1 MTNLPVIE
9 SAYRDFLAKEYE
21 MYKYLIDLT
30 RGHIDGEEQALL
42 RHSKIPEELPA
53 QVRMPGAIAYSIQMN
68 ILSNLKRGMGIAEI
82 AEATRQMSDDEDVSQ
97 AFKLYFDTY
106 GEQIPTDSFWMRH
119 LFFSA
124 YARTRHTYHVT
135 EELWNELS
143 EMEWPSSTPARAL
156 KHLPLP
162 AFAMR
167 TPEDDI
173 YTVCYDLLSGEEDS
187 GELELRVGMLMRDGR
202 IRPETVLHL
211 GHPDK
216 DLTVDEAVDSAIEL
230 ILGSMDKDSTAFS
243 IDDFEESN
251 TEFREHVRG
260 AAEKIVNVLLYL
272 AGEDDIVRRTSSY
285 PQSMTKRHKRG
296 IDEELHDHARETPVE
311 ADVGLR
317 MQRALKRHSK
327 RSRPDSEGEGS
338 GKAPHVRRPHP
349 HLYWTGKGRSVP
361 KVRYLGPIAVNADD
375 DFDIPPTQQDVE

>member
-9 SAYRDFLAKEYE
+9 SAYRDFLARENEMHEY
-21 MYKYLIDLT
+21 LLGLA
-30 RGHIDGEEQALL
+30 RGHEEGEEQALL
-42 RHSKIPEELPA
+42 RHSKIPHELPE
-53 QVRMPGAIAYSIQMN
+53 QVWLPGAIGYSIQMN
-68 ILSNLKRGMGIAEI
+68 ILSNLRMGMDIEQIA
-82 AEATRQMSDDEDVSQ
+82 AATKQMDVGEGASQ
-97 AFKLYFDTY
+97 AFQLYFDTY
-106 GEQIPTDSFWMRH
+106 GDQIPTDSFWMRH
-119 LFFSA
+119 LFFSG
-124 YARTRHTYHVT
+124 YAHTRHTYHVT

-167 TPEDDI
+167 TPENDI

-216 DLTVDEAVDSAIEL
+216 DLTMDEAVDSAIEL
-230 ILGSMDKDSTAFS
+230 ILGSMEDDSTTLS
-243 IDDFEESN
+243 IDDFEESD
-251 TEFREHVRG
+251 TEFREHVRA
-260 AAEKIVNVLLYL
+260 AAEKIANVLLYL
-272 AGEDDIVRRTSSY
+272 AGEDDVVRRTSSY

-296 IDEELHDHARETPVE
+296 IDEELHDHARTTPVE

-327 RSRPDSEGEGS
+327 RSRPDSEGQGS
-338 GKAPHVRRPHP
+338 AKAPHVRRPHP

-375 DFDIPPTQQDVE
+375 DLDIPPTQQDVE